1 MQRRFKT
8 RKGSCPVVLFLVQ
21 PNHVKQ
27 EMQAAENGGL
37 TIIKAMVLLF
47 LGLNALVLATDKA

>member
-1 MQRRFKT
+1 M
-8 RKGSCPVVLFLVQ
+8 VLFLVQ

>member
-1 MQRRFKT
+1 MQIRFKN
-8 RKGSCPVVLFLVQ
+8 RKGSCPVVSFLVQ

-47 LGLNALVLATDKA
+47 LGFNAPVLATDKA